1 MTRGERLTLGGMTL
15 AVLGLVVGGFLL
27 FFKPVEEEVRTDV
40 SLEARKNPFLAA
52 ERFLEA
58 GGIPTERARGRGT
71 LEELPP
77 PDRVLF
83 LTAPLADLGKS
94 ERDELAAWLR
104 AGGHL
109 VTEAFLLWDPEEQ
122 ASGDPFLDGFGIR
135 LHRHGDAGSVCEE
148 ESDGGSLAAL
158 PGSRPAM
165 EVGFSPR
172 FYLEDAAGA
181 ADGRVTTLC
190 GPHLLTRPVDEGRL
204 TVLSDTGFWRNDRIG
219 SGDHALLLWRMMTL
233 TDPAGVR
240 FLAHVDMPGL
250 PLLLWE
256 KAPEAVLSGAALL
269 LFALWAAYN
278 RFGPPLAAPGSGPRR
293 SLVEHLDALGAF
305 HHRHGQPERL
315 LEPLRRRLHARL
327 EGRMAPWRH
336 WDRSRRLAWLAEHS
350 GLEETALER
359 ALYRTPD
366 SDGELLE
373 TIQTLQ
379 TLGRHL

>member
-1 MTRGERLTLGGMTL
+1 MTRGERLALGGLTL

-52 ERFLEA
+52 ARFLEA
-58 GGIPTERARGRGT
+58 GGVPTERARGRGT

-83 LTAPLADLGKS
+83 LTAPLADLEAS
-94 ERDELAAWLR
+94 EREELAAWLR

-109 VTEAFLLWDPEEQ
+109 VTEAFFLWDPEEQ

-135 LHRHGDAGSVCEE
+135 LHRHGDAGSVCREE
-148 ESDGGSLAAL
+148 ADGEIEVTL
-158 PGSRPAM
+158 PGVRPAM
-165 EVGFSPR
+165 EAEPSPR
-172 FYLEDAAGA
+172 YYLEDAAGA

-190 GPHLLTRPVDEGRL
+190 GPHLLTRAVGEGRL
-204 TVLSDTGFWRNDRIG
+204 TVVSDTGFWRNDRIG
-219 SGDHALLLWRMMTL
+219 EGDHALFLWRVITL
-233 TDPAGVR
+233 TEPAGAR

-256 KAPEAVLSGAALL
+256 KAPEAILSGAILL

-278 RFGPPLAAPGSGPRR
+278 RFGPPLPPPGSGPRR

-305 HHRHGQPERL
+305 HYRHSQPDRL
-315 LEPLRRRLHARL
+315 LEPLRRRLHNRL
-327 EGRMAPWRH
+327 EGRIALWRH

-350 GLEETALER
+350 GLEEEPLER
-359 ALYRTPD
+359 ALYHTPG